1 MLLKRGTPT
10 LERRGA
16 GALSVQCRQIGLS
29 RKFHDGIVLDDVR
42 DLQFVVE
49 HQEKLQGKY
58 NGVVQFAST
67 AGGTCAFWKDLWK
80 VPVVLTVNN
89 STRNLSFLATDD
101 FCSKPGNVVFLSFAS
116 RPGEVAPCTS
126 WPLA

>member
-58 NGVVQFAST
+58 TGVVDVRFGKTS
-67 AGGTCAFWKDLWK
+67 GKCHL
-80 VPVVLTVNN
+80 
-89 STRNLSFLATDD
+89 
-101 FCSKPGNVVFLSFAS
+101 CS
-116 RPGEVAPCTS
+116 R
-126 WPLA
+126 